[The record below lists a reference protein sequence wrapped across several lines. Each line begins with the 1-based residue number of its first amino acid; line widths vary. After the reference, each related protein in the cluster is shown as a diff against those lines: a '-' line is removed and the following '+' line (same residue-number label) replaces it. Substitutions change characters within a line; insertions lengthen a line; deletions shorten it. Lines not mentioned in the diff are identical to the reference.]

1 MTTETILKANDL
13 SKIFGRES
21 SEVHA
26 VDNVSLDIKRGELV
40 LIMGPS
46 GSGKTTLLSML
57 GALLGPTSGEVVIDG
72 MDISTMNSTELAAL
86 RAIKIGF
93 VFQAFNLLEALTVE
107 ENILFPAQ
115 LNSGGIA
122 TAKLRLDELLNRLD
136 LTKRRKALPNTLSGG
151 EKQRVA
157 IARALINQ
165 PPIILADE
173 PTGNLDSH
181 KGQEVMM
188 ILHDIARDDGC
199 AVLMVTHDPRVE
211 EIADRVL
218 WLEDGA
224 IRDRKSEQ
232 HSWVNDPV
240 CGMRVD
246 EWTATIT
253 TEYKK
258 KKYVFCSQRCLERF
272 DSDTE
277 KYITIPDTRSVLP
290 ICWSRPEK
298 IECLLIHVGNIKYRI
313 IQESQ
318 KIAVY

>member
-1 MTTETILKANDL
+1 MTTNTILQATNL
-13 SKIFGRES
+13 TKIFGS
-21 SEVHA
+21 GTSEVRA
-26 VDNVSLDIKRGELV
+26 VNEVSLKIKHGELV

-57 GALLGPTSGEVVIDG
+57 GALLGSTSGEVIIDG
-72 MDISTMNSTELAAL
+72 IDISSMKSAELAAL
-86 RAIKIGF
+86 RAKKIGF

-107 ENILFPAQ
+107 ENILFPARLNTGGIQ
-115 LNSGGIA
+115 AAKERLDGLLNSLGL
-122 TAKLRLDELLNRLD
+122 TA
-136 LTKRRKALPNTLSGG
+136 RRKALPNTLSGG

-232 HSWVNDPV
+232 HSWVKDPV

-246 EWTATIT
+246 EWTATIA
-253 TEYKK
+253 TEYKNQQ
-258 KKYVFCSQRCLERF
+258 YVFCSQNCLDRF
-272 DSDTE
+272 NKNAEQYTNKS
-277 KYITIPDTRSVLP
+277 
-290 ICWSRPEK
+290 
-298 IECLLIHVGNIKYRI
+298 
-313 IQESQ
+313 
-318 KIAVY
+318 

>member
-1 MTTETILKANDL
+1 MTKNTILNANHL
-13 SKIFGRES
+13 SKSFGKGGS
-21 SEVHA
+21 VVHA
-26 VDNVSLDIKRGELV
+26 VKDVSLVIKRGEMV

-57 GALLGPTSGEVVIDG
+57 GALLGPTSGEVAIDG
-72 MDISTMNSTELAAL
+72 VGISSMNESELAAL
-86 RAIKIGF
+86 RAKKIGF
-93 VFQAFNLLEALTVE
+93 VFQSFNLLEALTVE

-115 LNSGGIA
+115 LNAGGMKS
-122 TAKLRLDELLNRLD
+122 AKNRLDELLDRLG
-136 LTKRRKALPNTLSGG
+136 LSKRRNALPSTLSGG

-157 IARALINQ
+157 IGRALINQ

-224 IRDRKSEQ
+224 IRDRKMEQ
-232 HSWVNDPV
+232 HSWVKDPV
-240 CGMRVD
+240 CGMRID
-246 EWTATIT
+246 ERTASIG
-253 TEYKK
+253 TEYKNQR
-258 KKYVFCSQRCLERF
+258 YVFCSKRCLERF
-272 DSDTE
+272 NTDAE
-277 KYITIPDTRSVLP
+277 KYINKP
-290 ICWSRPEK
+290 K
-298 IECLLIHVGNIKYRI
+298 
-313 IQESQ
+313 
-318 KIAVY
+318 